1 MEKNCGEVCNS
12 LILTSKIMPEWIP
25 RQEEEG
31 KFVMGLLEKEIGE
44 VIFTARFAMASTI
57 FSNAE
62 EEFGNH

>member
-1 MEKNCGEVCNS
+1 
-12 LILTSKIMPEWIP
+12 MPEWIP